1 MAISLYFATVR
12 IRHILTNISDLH
24 FLDLVRVTCNRDY
37 MNPSLY
43 MEKHVMINLLFRLA
57 LLKLHTLLKNSLY
70 MFLFFFFQSYNV
82 HEIIIENTL
91 YIVLKHIFATKK
103 NNNNNKKKEHW

>member
-1 MAISLYFATVR
+1 
-12 IRHILTNISDLH
+12 
-24 FLDLVRVTCNRDY
+24 
-37 MNPSLY
+37 
-43 MEKHVMINLLFRLA
+43 MINLLFRVA

-70 MFLFFFFQSYNV
+70 MFLFFFSYNV

-103 NNNNNKKKEHW
+103 NNNNNYKKKALVENPISSYLKMSPVTIIS